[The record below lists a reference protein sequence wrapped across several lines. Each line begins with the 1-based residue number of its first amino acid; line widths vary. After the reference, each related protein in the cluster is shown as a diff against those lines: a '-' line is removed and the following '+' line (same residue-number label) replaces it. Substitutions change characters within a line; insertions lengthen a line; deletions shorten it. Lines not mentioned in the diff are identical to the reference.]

1 MKRTKVGVA
10 FSLGL
15 SVFLLSSLEAHATEA
30 TVKSVLMENAGAGA
44 MLQPILTYEDYQ
56 GYFWGYTNLGIANVD
71 NNLNIRKEPDAS
83 SKLVGKLPKDA
94 ACEILEEEDGW
105 AHIISGEVEGYV
117 SSEYLLTGMDA
128 VNVAR
133 ELVHSRA
140 EVTCDSLKV
149 REEANLEAEVITTVA
164 QGEKL
169 DDVEELDGWVKID
182 LDGQEVYV
190 SSEYVEISEDL
201 DTALTITEVLYG
213 EGVSDI
219 RVELCE
225 FAKQYVGNPYVWG
238 GTSLTKGADCSG
250 FVLAVFAEF
259 GVSLPHQSGSQAQ
272 SGTTIDIADV
282 LPGDLIFYSNGSR
295 INHVAIYIG
304 NGQVI
309 HASSPKTGIKI
320 SNYNYRTPVKAV
332 RILVD

>member
-1 MKRTKVGVA
+1 MKHTKVCVA
-10 FSLGL
+10 LSLGIGL
-15 SVFLLSSLEAHATEA
+15 FLLTPMEAHAET
-30 TVKSVLMENAGAGA
+30 TVKNVLMENAGAGA
-44 MLQPILTYEDYQ
+44 MLQSALSYEDYK

-83 SKLVGKLPKDA
+83 AKLVGKLPKDA
-94 ACEILEEEDGW
+94 ACEIIDEENGW

-117 SSEYLLTGMDA
+117 SGEYLLTGMEA
-128 VNVAR
+128 VSVAR

-140 EVTCDSLKV
+140 EVTCDLLKV
-149 REEANLEAEVITTVA
+149 REEASLDAEVVMTVA
-164 QGEKL
+164 KGEKL
-169 DDVEELDGWVKID
+169 DVVEELDGWVKVD

-190 SSEYVEISEDL
+190 SGEYVEISEDL

-213 EGVSDI
+213 EGVSDV

-259 GVSLPHQSGSQAQ
+259 GISLPHHSGSQANE
-272 SGTTIDIADV
+272 GTKIDIDEI
-282 LPGDLIFYSNGSR
+282 LPGDLLFYSNGSR

-304 NGQVI
+304 NGQVV

>member
-1 MKRTKVGVA
+1 MKYTKVCVA
-10 FSLGL
+10 LSLGMGI
-15 SVFLLSSLEAHATEA
+15 LLLNPMEAHAAT
-30 TVKSVLMENAGAGA
+30 TVKNVLMENAGAGA
-44 MLQPILTYEDYQ
+44 MLQAALTYEDYK

-83 SKLVGKLPKDA
+83 AKLVGKLPKNA
-94 ACEILEEEDGW
+94 ACEIIEEADGW

-133 ELVHSRA
+133 TLVHNQA
-140 EVTCDSLKV
+140 EVTCDALKV
-149 REEANLEAEVITTVA
+149 REEASTEAEVIMTVA
-164 QGEKL
+164 KGEKL
-169 DDVEELDGWVKID
+169 DVIEELDGWVKID
-182 LDGQEVYV
+182 LDGQGVYV
-190 SSEYVEISEDL
+190 SSEYVIISEDL

-213 EGVSDI
+213 EGVSDV

-250 FVLAVFAEF
+250 FVLAVFNEF
-259 GVSLPHQSGSQAQ
+259 GVSLPHHSGSQAQ
-272 SGTTIDIADV
+272 EGTEIDIDEV

>member
-1 MKRTKVGVA
+1 MKYTKVCVTLA
-10 FSLGL
+10 LGMG
-15 SVFLLSSLEAHATEA
+15 LLLLNPMEAHASGTI
-30 TVKSVLMENAGAGA
+30 KSILMENAGAGA
-44 MLQPILTYEDYQ
+44 LLQSELSYEDYI

-83 SKLVGKLPKDA
+83 AKLVGKLPKNA
-94 ACEILEEEDGW
+94 ACEILNMEDGW
-105 AHIISGEVEGYV
+105 AHISSGEVEGYV
-117 SSEYLLTGMDA
+117 SSEYLLTGMEA
-128 VNVAR
+128 VTKAR
-133 ELVHSRA
+133 ELVQNKA
-140 EVTCDSLKV
+140 KVTCDSLKV
-149 REEANLEAEVITTVA
+149 REEASLDAQVIMTVA
-164 QGEKL
+164 NGERLDVIEKL
-169 DDVEELDGWVKID
+169 DDWVKVEI
-182 LDGQEVYV
+182 DGQELFV
-190 SSEYVEISEDL
+190 SGEYVEISEEL

-250 FVLAVFAEF
+250 FVLSVFAEY
-259 GVSLPHQSGSQAQ
+259 GVSLPHYSVAQ
-272 SGTTIDIADV
+272 SKEGTAIDVSEV
-282 LPGDLIFYSNGSR
+282 LPGDLIFYSNGST

-320 SNYNYRTPVKAV
+320 SKYNYRTPVKAR

>member
-1 MKRTKVGVA
+1 MKYTKVCVA
-10 FSLGL
+10 LSLGMGI
-15 SVFLLSSLEAHATEA
+15 LLLNPMKAHAAT
-30 TVKSVLMENAGAGA
+30 TVKNVLMENAGAGA
-44 MLQPILTYEDYQ
+44 MLQSALTYEDYK

-71 NNLNIRKEPDAS
+71 NNLNIRKEPDGSA
-83 SKLVGKLPKDA
+83 KLVGKLPKNA
-94 ACEILEEEDGW
+94 ACEIIEEADGW

-133 ELVHSRA
+133 TLVHNQA
-140 EVTCDSLKV
+140 EVTCDALKV
-149 REEANLEAEVITTVA
+149 REEASTEAEVIMTVA
-164 QGEKL
+164 KGEKL
-169 DDVEELDGWVKID
+169 DVIEELDGWVKID

-190 SSEYVEISEDL
+190 SSEYVIISEDL

-213 EGVSDI
+213 EGVSDV

-250 FVLAVFAEF
+250 FVLAVFNEF
-259 GVSLPHQSGSQAQ
+259 GVSLPHHSGSQAQ
-272 SGTTIDIADV
+272 EGTEIDIDEV